1 MSNVTS
7 IKDGIPL
14 TDTEDVLDALG
25 KNVKEISNS
34 KVAYRF
40 AHYLNETK
48 IMMLSELADTSYPSV
63 FDTRINQDLKIVQLQ
78 NEFYRWQRTQKLK
91 DWYWW
96 KDVSDV
102 VFSEMYTLIKEVFD
116 PRTTNTFVPVVNKY
130 VARNKF
136 KKYQPQRPP
145 AQDLDMFNEFMFRL
159 FNDDKDRDLILDWI
173 AHLLQKPWEVRH
185 GILAEADGGVGK
197 GRLMDRIIKP
207 LVIHV
212 KKTNKWTDLNNFST
226 HWVDSLFL
234 CVDDAPT
241 PTLAQCLA
249 LKSNMLTEDLEVHRK
264 HAQCDNVLEQTFT
277 GVWINTNKH
286 RFMKMDAALARRFY
300 VPNRIGHKVGEV
312 ETAKFILS
320 LDDWLDDGGLEA
332 VYDFLLKRDIS
343 KFNPFMPPSSKMKDA
358 ILNAS
363 DSQELLFIKDY
374 IADHDVLQISQLKGL
389 MKTEGLNVD
398 DNQLAQYLRQLD
410 FDTPLNAVTVNKI
423 RGRWWWKNGIENA
436 KEATKILLKQAP
448 FDHNN

>member
-14 TDTEDVLDALG
+14 TDTEAVLKVID
-25 KNVKEISNS
+25 KNVKEVSNS

-40 AHYLNETK
+40 AKYLNDDK
-48 IMMLSELADTSYPSV
+48 IMMLSEIKGGIYPTI
-63 FDTRINQDLKIVQLQ
+63 FDTRINQDLTNQQLQ
-78 NEFYRWQRTQKLK
+78 NEFHRWQRTQKFS
-91 DWYWW
+91 DWYKWDHV
-96 KDVSDV
+96 KEV
-102 VFSEMYTLIKEVFD
+102 VLSEMYTLIREVFD
-116 PRTTNTFVPVVNKY
+116 PTTTSKFVPLTGKY
-130 VARNKF
+130 IARNKF
-136 KKYQPQRPP
+136 RKYQPQRPP
-145 AQDLDMFNEFMFRL
+145 ANNLTLFNEFMFRM
-159 FNDDKDRDLILDWI
+159 FNDDKDRELILDWI

-185 GILAEADGGVGK
+185 GILCEADGGVGK

-241 PTLAQCLA
+241 PTMAQCLA

-264 HAQCDNVLEQTFT
+264 FVQCDNGLEKTYT
-277 GVWINTNKH
+277 GIWINTNKY

-300 VPNRIGHKVGEV
+300 VPNRIEHKVDEV
-312 ETAKFILS
+312 ETQKFLLK

-343 KFNPFMPPSSKMKDA
+343 KFNPFMPPNSAMKDA

-374 IADHDVLQISQLKGL
+374 VANHHVLQITTLKGI
-389 MKTEGLNVD
+389 MKTEGLYAD
-398 DNQLAQYLRQLD
+398 DNQIAQYLRQLD
-410 FDTPLNAVTVNKI
+410 FDTPKNAVTVNKS
-423 RGRWWWKNGIENA
+423 RKRWWWKNGIENA
-436 KEATKILLKQAP
+436 KEATKIFLEQEP
-448 FDHNN
+448 FSHNN